1 MSQPRD
7 LIAEAVVFDLDGTL
21 YPTRRAAA
29 RSWRLVLRNAA
40 LFRAFREVRI
50 EIRSIR
56 PIADLHGLQADL
68 VAERMGITAA
78 AARALID
85 DVVYTRLP
93 AALRGVR
100 PYPGVSRALTALRD
114 HGAKV
119 GVLSDMPPAAKLGD
133 MGLGR
138 LSCAVTSEATNYLK
152 PNPEPFGYVSGLL
165 QVRPERTLYVG
176 NDYRYDILGAG
187 AAGMLTAH
195 RARRAEPGSR
205 AGFTFRRYDSLLQAM
220 GCAGIG
226 LPAERSS

>member
-29 RSWRLVLRNAA
+29 RSWRLVVRNSA
-40 LFRAFREVRI
+40 LFRAFRHVRI

-56 PIADLHGLQADL
+56 PIADLHALQADL
-68 VAERMGITAA
+68 VAGRLGIRAA

-85 DVVYTRLP
+85 DVVYRCLP
-93 AALRGVR
+93 AVLRGVR

-119 GVLSDMPPAAKLGD
+119 GVLSDMPPAAKLRG
-133 MGLGR
+133 MGLGS

-152 PNPEPFGYVSGLL
+152 PNPEPFGYVCDLL

-176 NDYRYDILGAG
+176 NHYRYDILGAG

>member
-21 YPTRRAAA
+21 YPTRRAAV

-40 LFRAFREVRI
+40 LFRTFRDVRI
-50 EIRSIR
+50 EVRSIR
-56 PIADLHGLQADL
+56 PIADLHALQADL

-100 PYPGVSRALTALRD
+100 SYPGVSCALTALRD

-119 GVLSDMPPAAKLGD
+119 GVLSDMPLAAKLRD

-152 PNPEPFGYVSGLL
+152 PNPEPFGYVCDLL

-176 NDYRYDILGAG
+176 NHYRYDILGAG
-187 AAGMLTAH
+187 ATGMLTAH
-195 RARRAEPGSR
+195 RARRAEPASR
-205 AGFTFRRYDSLLQAM
+205 ARFTFRRYDSLLQAM